1 MSRMLALGLLDMVSH
16 DYVPSVCNMI
26 SYDSVS
32 SVTSWELYHK
42 ALLSFIKLSY
52 PLGWAGGWLHSTC
65 WWACCPL
72 YLTLQSSLSW
82 SSVWPGLAFH
92 SWQSS
97 SLSCNSTFR
106 SWLWMLCGCG
116 DGSPASHSADRHS
129 SNDLAQWTSILLRIF
144 ACLFV
149 KYTCLQ
155 VFSFVFW
162 LYSYFFACQNN
173 IGHIE

>member
-1 MSRMLALGLLDMVSH
+1 
-16 DYVPSVCNMI
+16 
-26 SYDSVS
+26 
-32 SVTSWELYHK
+32 
-42 ALLSFIKLSY
+42 
-52 PLGWAGGWLHSTC
+52 
-65 WWACCPL
+65 
-72 YLTLQSSLSW
+72 
-82 SSVWPGLAFH
+82 
-92 SWQSS
+92 
-97 SLSCNSTFR
+97 
-106 SWLWMLCGCG
+106 MLCGCG